1 MLSVMPST
9 NVKQALVV
17 KKKCKNDMVLAN
29 VRTCS
34 QMEDRRN
41 QLVQGQAKL
50 DALLIKLEQEQAI
63 AINPIDSS
71 SECIENLSKQI
82 SF

>member
-1 MLSVMPST
+1 MPST

>member
-1 MLSVMPST
+1 
-9 NVKQALVV
+9 
-17 KKKCKNDMVLAN
+17 
-29 VRTCS
+29 
-34 QMEDRRN
+34 
-41 QLVQGQAKL
+41 
-50 DALLIKLEQEQAI
+50 LLIKLEQEQAI